1 MPPVAGQFAFPT
13 ELQPVIY
20 GEADALPVLDELVA
34 GLRTAWANG
43 WLVATDGGASFDWV
57 SGFVYGRLAQ
67 LKDDAFREEQEYRLL
82 AFVEPG
88 RPVSVRPR
96 AAGLV
101 PYVEFGINLPENGVQ
116 APAAVAEIVVGPGSD
131 QEGQVAAVRTLLQ
144 STGFSDA
151 EVRRSKAPYRG

>member
-1 MPPVAGQFAFPT
+1 
-13 ELQPVIY
+13 
-20 GEADALPVLDELVA
+20 
-34 GLRTAWANG
+34 
-43 WLVATDGGASFDWV
+43 VATDGGASFDWV

-82 AFVEPG
+82 AFVEPC
-88 RPVSVRPR
+88 RPVSLRPR

-131 QEGQVAAVRTLLQ
+131 QEGQVAAARDLLQ
-144 STGFSDA
+144 VTGFSNA
-151 EVRRSKAPYRG
+151 EVRPSKAPYRG